1 VVPKAADVTNS
12 LRNVPNVCS
21 TGSPIVNRPHEL
33 EIMRRSV
40 AMLTP
45 GATAQLTREEAMRL
59 IAEVKEAQARIE
71 RLRLALRDVLDDLE
85 R

>member
-1 VVPKAADVTNS
+1 
-12 LRNVPNVCS
+12 
-21 TGSPIVNRPHEL
+21 
-33 EIMRRSV
+33 
-40 AMLTP
+40 MLTP

-59 IAEVKEAQARIE
+59 IGEVKEAQARLE